1 MSDADLAKHAMYP
14 DGELPQFLTVS
25 EIQRRGK
32 MRASYAERQP
42 DATVAEQ
49 ILQQSGIM
57 SNTQP
62 NLLASSGYA
71 NPNMTQGYP
80 QGMSQGMSQG
90 GLQGNM
96 AALPSPPA
104 NINPMSGPTAM
115 AASGGVVNLSNGGTG
130 YIPYTQAGTF
140 AQLGRDGR
148 KKSRLEELREMHDL
162 PDEVLL
168 MMIEEE
174 KQKNMNQQ
182 VSAYD
187 AATEN
192 LPPAFSKDYDPNRP
206 ISEYPLEDM
215 KRQGPRDIYKPSDVA
230 DNIFDLQQADQGRL
244 QNVLD
249 KANTGQGLK
258 DQLTRLI
265 EISQNP
271 NMPLGQ
277 REKALRTAQDI
288 NNYSFKSNQIP
299 AGIDFG
305 GSVQGAPLS
314 LIRQLENGKFL
325 AGPPQDQVL
334 VNTEEEANAYLQELG
349 MIDRAGPSA
358 ETIASEEAQGLAA
371 LLSSAQGNLT
381 EDSRKNL
388 ESIDFKQTNPVADF
402 LTKKA
407 PYIPSIHDRGEPF
420 KNIMPAGRS
429 KLDNLKY
436 NLGGGAFADFGLD
449 VQKAAAMDRSP
460 EDQAVYDS
468 LRQGSQDRLQAF
480 MDDPSPFY
488 EKVMNMLKP
497 EKLGGGKEIVN
508 VNDATI
514 VKDQTG
520 VNGQVDPA
528 ALMRK
533 RQKAAKGEGEYA
545 GYSIIGLDG
554 GMPAPSGLD
563 PRFNPFGSTAS
574 SELRALRGKG
584 KSIPA
589 PDFIN
594 PALMAFGAGVADNNM
609 AGGLRDASKII
620 MQQKQYEAK
629 AAQADLDRDVKILS
643 EAGRIDAYIRTAE
656 AQAQKLA
663 AAGNVDASKL
673 IFDILDYSETRPL
686 NERAA
691 YVYSSM
697 STMLQQYPQL
707 RSTIVPIMNSAKQ
720 DLQKQQAME
729 E

>member
-1 MSDADLAKHAMYP
+1 MLNIIEKEDFIKGMSDADLAKHAMYP

-42 DATVAEQ
+42 DSTVAEQ

-57 SNTQP
+57 SGTQP
-62 NLLASSGYA
+62 DMAS
-71 NPNMTQGYP
+71 MP
-80 QGMSQGMSQG
+80 QGMPQGMPQAMPPQG
-90 GLQGNM
+90 MPQGMPPQGMPPQGMPQAMPQGNM

-104 NINPMSGPTAM
+104 NINPMSGPPVM

-130 YIPYTQAGTF
+130 RIPT
-140 AQLGRDGR
+140 
-148 KKSRLEELREMHDL
+148 LEEMRGMYDL
-162 PDEVLL
+162 SDAVLL
-168 MMIEEE
+168 MKIKEMEEE
-174 KQKNMNQQ
+174 AERKRSRSLSDAYTGIPQQ
-182 VSAYD
+182 ASAYD
-187 AATEN
+187 ASLEGVRPDFIDPSKEVS
-192 LPPAFSKDYDPNRP
+192 LGEQFSAPNIQEGGFVIPTFAAPSYVDDSVGNASDLEEMRRNRLDQAVRMQRTPSGGKD
-206 ISEYPLEDM
+206 ISERMRSL
-215 KRQGPRDIYKPSDVA
+215 S
-230 DNIFDLQQADQGRL
+230 
-244 QNVLD
+244 
-249 KANTGQGLK
+249 
-258 DQLTRLI
+258 
-265 EISQNP
+265 EIAQNP
-271 NMPLGQ
+271 RMPIDQ
-277 REKALRTAQDI
+277 RQRASQTAQDLFGYGTYGSDI
-288 NNYSFKSNQIP
+288 IP
-299 AGIDFG
+299 AGIDAG

-314 LIRQLENGKFL
+314 LIRQLDSGKFL
-325 AGPPQDQVL
+325 AGPPFDQV
-334 VNTEEEANAYLQELG
+334 VFNTEEEANAYLQELG
-349 MIDRAGPSA
+349 MVDRAGPSA

-371 LLSSAQGNLT
+371 LLDRGVLSE
-381 EDSRKNL
+381 EDAYKQTKAAGQKEFNAMMDRGLDILGGTSPIVNQAGPLKNL
-388 ESIDFKQTNPVADF
+388 IDAGGKIGNILSQVSGLNKLKSDIASAREEDDESITE
-402 LTKKA
+402 
-407 PYIPSIHDRGEPF
+407 YI
-420 KNIMPAGRS
+420 GR
-429 KLDNLKY
+429 
-436 NLGGGAFADFGLD
+436 
-449 VQKAAAMDRSP
+449 
-460 EDQAVYDS
+460 
-468 LRQGSQDRLQAF
+468 
-480 MDDPSPFY
+480 
-488 EKVMNMLKP
+488 
-497 EKLGGGKEIVN
+497 KLGGGEQIAGGD
-508 VNDATI
+508 DAR
-514 VKDQTG
+514 VDVDQTG

-574 SELRALRGKG
+574 SELRALRGKPT
-584 KSIPA
+584 PA
-589 PDFIN
+589 PDFMG
-594 PALMAFGAGVADNNM
+594 PTLGALGAGIAGGDL
-609 AGGLRDASKII
+609 AGGLRDASKIA

-656 AQAQKLA
+656 AQAKKLA

-720 DLQKQQAME
+720 DLQKQRAME